1 MKKVKF
7 FGLAG
12 FILLASGAGFSSC
25 SSDSADPTGGTGVAG
40 QVVKTQFA
48 INIPYG
54 NNSSTNQAKKVTR
67 MTDAITQQNNNFRG
81 ISEIVLLTFN
91 GDPATKSTINADK
104 PIYIGKDANAYE
116 QDPNRRLYR
125 DIEIPVGTTHM
136 LFYGKASRNTENNF
150 QAGKITDIGNKTTEK
165 TLTNISHELTPISST
180 ADFTTDEDAKA
191 IIDALNDIANAKVN
205 DNGTDYTWA
214 NIGKVSTSLSWLTD
228 HEKEFLA
235 ERYKAF
241 IDLKAGSK
249 ASVKACVE
257 SLKAALAGETP
268 GADVPATKLL
278 TAEIYE
284 KCEAALTTL
293 KALRDFPGKFN
304 LPDGVAALSWIA
316 GESTFAY
323 SVPGSA
329 TFVTGNIINYQKIC
343 YPAELS
349 YFVNTETM
357 VSNNDMSN
365 LNEFPSYTDWTK
377 PVGADWSGKSF
388 TKGEVTNSTKT
399 VGLKDPVQYSVAV
412 LKSTVKCD
420 AAKLEDNAKQAGKL
434 EADQQITVPTDGF
447 PVTGILIGSQPASV
461 DWKYEPA
468 SSETFA
474 NTIYDKVMN
483 GGTLYAK
490 NESTTPTTGNYTLV
504 FDNKSTDKKPVFV
517 TIELEN
523 NSGMDFYGQ
532 DGIILKNAKFY
543 LVGELK
549 PSGSASEGVTQPTGN
564 TIDRVFVQDHI
575 TTANFNITNLKNAYN
590 CIPDLRTSGINV
602 GLAVD
607 LSWKS
612 GIEFNVDL

>member
-12 FILLASGAGFSSC
+12 IILLASGAGFSSC

-67 MTDAITQQNNNFRG
+67 MTDAITQQSGKPFRG
-81 ISEIVLLTFN
+81 ISEIILLTFDGN
-91 GDPATKSTINADK
+91 PATKGTINADK
-104 PIYIGKDANAYE
+104 PIYIGADGNAYE
-116 QDPNRRLYR
+116 KDPNRRLYR
-125 DIEIPVGTTHM
+125 DIEIPVGTTYM
-136 LFYGKASRNTENNF
+136 LFYGKASKNTESEF
-150 QAGKITDIGNKTTEK
+150 EAGYITEKADKKTEK
-165 TLTNISHELTPISST
+165 TLTNISHELTPINS
-180 ADFTTDEDAKA
+180 AANFTTDEDAQA
-191 IIDALNDIANAKVN
+191 IIGALNDIANAKVN

-214 NIGKVSTSLSWLTD
+214 NIGNVPTSLSWLTD
-228 HEKEFLA
+228 HEKKFLA

-284 KCEAALTTL
+284 KCKAALNTL
-293 KALRDFPGKFN
+293 KTLRDFPGKFN

-316 GESTFAY
+316 GESRFAY

-329 TFVTGNIINYQKIC
+329 NFVTGDNINYQKIC

-357 VSNNDMSN
+357 VSNDDMSN

-377 PVGADWSGKSF
+377 PAGADWTGKNF
-388 TKGEVTNSTKT
+388 TKGAVTNSTKT

-412 LKSTVKCD
+412 LQSTVKCD
-420 AAKLEDNAKQAGKL
+420 AATLKDNDQSKGGLK
-434 EADQQITVPTDGF
+434 ADQDVPVNSGF
-447 PVTGILIGSQPASV
+447 PVTGILIGGQPESV
-461 DWKYEPA
+461 DWKYEPTTEA
-468 SSETFA
+468 FA
-474 NTIYDKVMN
+474 NTIYDQNMN
-483 GGTLYAK
+483 GTITAGTTA
-490 NESTTPTTGNYTLV
+490 STPNYTLV

-523 NSGMDFYGQ
+523 KSGMDFYGQ
-532 DGIILKNAKFY
+532 DGIIPKDAKFY
-543 LVGELK
+543 LVGKLD
-549 PSGSASEGVTQPTGN
+549 PDATTGTTNPN
-564 TIDRVFVQDHI
+564 TVDRVFVQDHI
-575 TTANFNITNLKNAYN
+575 TTANFTIKDLKKAYN

-612 GIEFNVDL
+612 GITFDVDL

>member
-54 NNSSTNQAKKVTR
+54 NNSSANQAKKVTR
-67 MTDAITQQNNNFRG
+67 MTADMTQQNNHFRG
-81 ISEIVLLTFN
+81 ISDIVLLTFS
-91 GDPATKSTINADK
+91 GDPTKTASITDATNIITISTD
-104 PIYIGKDANAYE
+104 DNAYA
-116 QDPNRRLYR
+116 QDNYRRLYR
-125 DIEIPVGTTHM
+125 DIEIPVGTSHIA
-136 LFYGKASRNTENNF
+136 FYGKASRNTETDF
-150 QAGKITDIGNKTTEK
+150 EAGKITDEGTSER
-165 TLTNISHELTPISST
+165 TLANISHKLTPINST
-180 ADFTTDEDAKA
+180 ADFTSDEDAIA
-191 IIDALNDIANAKVN
+191 IIDALNAIANAKVN

-214 NIGKVSTSLSWLTD
+214 DIGNVSTSLSWLTD

-235 ERYKAF
+235 DRYKTF
-241 IDLKAGSK
+241 IKLKAGSK

-278 TAEIYE
+278 TAEIYK
-284 KCEAALTTL
+284 KCEAALNTL
-293 KALRDFPGKFN
+293 KTLRDFPGKFY
-304 LPDGVAALSWIA
+304 LPDGVAALSWTS
-316 GESTFAY
+316 GGFAY
-323 SVPGSA
+323 SVPDNA
-329 TFVTGNIINYQKIC
+329 NFVTGNIIDYQKIC

-349 YFVNTETM
+349 YFVNTKTM
-357 VSNNDMSN
+357 VSEKDMSS
-365 LNEFPSYTDWTK
+365 LNDFPSYDDWTK
-377 PVGADWSGKSF
+377 NTGADWTAKTNF
-388 TKGEVTNSTKT
+388 EEKAVANSTKT

-412 LKSTVKCD
+412 LQSTIKCAGTTLKD
-420 AAKLEDNAKQAGKL
+420 NGQSIGRLEQ
-434 EADQQITVPTDGF
+434 DQDVTVNSDGF
-447 PVTGILIGSQPASV
+447 PVTGILIGGQPASV

-468 SSETFA
+468 TTGESFA
-474 NTIYDKVMN
+474 NTIYDKEMN
-483 GGTLYAK
+483 GAPMYAK
-490 NESTTPTTGNYTLV
+490 SETNASNANYTLV
-504 FDNKSTDKKPVFV
+504 FDNNNAPNKKVFV
-517 TIELEN
+517 TIELTN

-543 LVGELK
+543 LVGELDPTK
-549 PSGSASEGVTQPTGN
+549 EGLTLPTGV
-564 TIDRVFVQDHI
+564 DRVFVQDHI
-575 TTANFNITNLKNAYN
+575 TKANFNITNLKGAYN

-612 GIEFNVDL
+612 GITFDVDL

>member
-12 FILLASGAGFSSC
+12 TILLASGAGFSSC

-54 NNSSTNQAKKVTR
+54 NNSSANQAKKVTR
-67 MTDAITQQNNNFRG
+67 MTANMTQQNNHFRG
-81 ISEIVLLTFN
+81 ISDIVLLTFD
-91 GDPATKSTINADK
+91 GDPESKGTINADK
-104 PIYIGKDANAYE
+104 PINIGTDGNAYE
-116 QDPNRRLYR
+116 KDPNRRLYR

-136 LFYGKASRNTENNF
+136 LFYGKASKNTESKF
-150 QAGKITDIGNKTTEK
+150 EAGYITEKGDKKTEK

-191 IIDALNDIANAKVN
+191 IIKALNDIANAQVT
-205 DNGTDYTWA
+205 DGTSTYTWA
-214 NIGKVSTSLSWLTD
+214 NIGSLTARPSWLTE
-228 HEKEFLA
+228 HEQEFLKN
-235 ERYKAF
+235 RYDAF
-241 IDLKAGSK
+241 IKLTAGSK
-249 ASVKACVE
+249 ASVKACIE

-268 GADVPATKLL
+268 EAGVPDTKKL
-278 TAEIYE
+278 TAEIYK
-284 KCEAALTTL
+284 KCKDALDNTING
-293 KALRDFPGKFN
+293 LRDFPGKFN
-304 LPDGVAALSWIA
+304 LPDGAAALKWIA

-329 TFVTGNIINYQKIC
+329 NFVTGDNINYQKIC

-357 VSNNDMSN
+357 VSDKDMSS
-365 LNEFPSYTDWTK
+365 LSDFPDYTDWTK
-377 PVGADWSGKSF
+377 EAGGDWSAKTNFS
-388 TKGEVTNSTKT
+388 KKAVTNSTKT

-412 LKSTVKCD
+412 LQSTIKCAD
-420 AAKLEDNAKQAGKL
+420 ATLKDNGQSKGGLK
-434 EADQQITVPTDGF
+434 ADQNVPVNSVGF
-447 PVTGILIGSQPASV
+447 PVTGILIGGQPESV

-468 SSETFA
+468 TTGESFA
-474 NTIYDKVMN
+474 NTIYDNVMN

-504 FDNKSTDKKPVFV
+504 FDNKNAPNDEVFV
-517 TIELEN
+517 TIELKN
-523 NSGMDFYGQ
+523 NSGMDFYGN
-532 DGIILKNAKFY
+532 DGIILNGAKFY
-543 LVGELK
+543 LVGKLDPTASTATTK
-549 PSGSASEGVTQPTGN
+549 PTDV
-564 TIDRVFVQDHI
+564 DRVFVQDHI
-575 TTANFNITNLKNAYN
+575 TKANFNITNLKGAYN

-612 GIEFNVDL
+612 GIEFNVEL